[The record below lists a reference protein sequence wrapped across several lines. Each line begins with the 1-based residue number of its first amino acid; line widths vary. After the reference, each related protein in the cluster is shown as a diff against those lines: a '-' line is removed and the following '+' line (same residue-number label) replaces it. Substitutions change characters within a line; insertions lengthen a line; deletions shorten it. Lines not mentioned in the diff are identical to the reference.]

1 MKKYIL
7 FTLLSMLALVVSA
20 QTKHKVTVTTEPLGV
35 GTVYVVPEGG
45 SKIEGYDKVEC
56 ELAEGQAFYIGVSD
70 VSTST
75 LDRGI
80 GDYRIIEWKKD
91 GTTVKS
97 NVGETDWN
105 LLDQTMGNKDVTYTV
120 VCKYDPKTPE
130 IPSQTSFNLTNGEL
144 AANDINSYDGIEK
157 ACGYKNYDKVKKLIV
172 FGSQKSDYVY
182 LSSIMDKLPNL
193 KYVDM
198 SRVSGVT
205 KFYFGNSFYGD
216 NHPLETLIIPECVK
230 EMTKD
235 FGAGKLPNLKDV
247 VCYAKTPPTFTL
259 STDCYNNEKAFDGCP
274 SGMIIHVPEASVNT
288 YAAADGWKRFQIVPL
303 RQEPKTLTVALPD
316 NASDGRYKDMS
327 IEVLNTKTGVKR
339 SLTIS
344 GRTQY
349 IFENMMT
356 GTPFTVVL
364 KNKNGVPVAQMDN
377 VMLEFDDLSVKF
389 ESIRELCSL
398 TAKVNAP
405 DGTDITD
412 KATINWADKS
422 GKFLYR
428 GSNMSDVA
436 KGDVFRYTIVLPE
449 ELGSLYAAPANVAVV
464 ANQTETINV
473 NLENLSTITVSGT
486 VKDRNG
492 LSVAGA
498 TLTFSQKLNDKFP
511 NSVVVESDINGR
523 FSAQIFNYSGQLTV
537 SANRYYSLA
546 QELQMRNTDYLLG
559 DIVLDKIE
567 GAVVSTELDIKSTQS
582 TVITATDVAY
592 SAYNVT
598 TNAAISKFTE
608 QNGSLLLGTG
618 AKAGDKVR
626 ITAKSISGIFADAT
640 AEVTIGT
647 DLTATAKLALA
658 AYGSISSTF
667 RSTFNSEVVGML
679 YDANGQ
685 WLKVADYV
693 NAAMTM
699 TGVADGTYTLITMA
713 KSPIYNKV
721 SSLDVLDASGLADG
735 KSYASNRVTVKSGE
749 VSTVSVDEVP
759 LLNVS
764 QSSYLSTSAVFES
777 NKTNIVAGNYITL
790 RGKALFADAY
800 KNDVSNISMVV
811 ELPASAK
818 FVEGSV
824 MVGNEI
830 LSSCKPSNGR
840 IVIPVSNPSDLVR
853 FCVIPTESGEYT
865 PTAMAQFTYQGSER
879 VQLIG
884 NATYTVENLSIS
896 VPAEVARTKFRVA
909 GAALANSEVSVYDG
923 ETLIGQTTTN
933 AFGSW
938 DLMVELQNPYNL
950 SRHAIYAVVN
960 TADGMTMKT
969 ETAFARYDKYA
980 IEVDYVN
987 MTISNHV
994 VDDMHITFDYK
1005 TGKTSRNYYEYWGN
1019 DAYTFIVNLTNNDP
1033 ALVKWVNV
1041 HVYTDGGVTV
1051 LPATYVAHQDRWVA
1065 ASYFDDNKPINV
1077 GVDFEAE
1084 TEKKVSTSAW
1094 ADNIQALK
1102 ELGQKTEKRLELLQK
1117 VQNGQMT
1124 REQMYKELG
1133 EEDPAETSLGSMTL
1147 EEIEKFLENYDVAKA
1162 EADDEKCMQILDTFI
1177 KIFKGD
1183 GTGEFSDED
1192 GNTYII
1198 RAVTD
1203 ADIAN
1208 ANNEDYIV
1216 MPTEDGKKIYYYQG
1230 NDNKIIIINTSSN
1243 LYVEYHYSYT
1253 SATAKSRA
1261 AGENKGFKVD
1271 FPFKVPP
1278 TTLDEITK
1286 AVDVCNGWLMNLCG
1300 KLEDSLDKMFEF
1312 IDKTINA
1319 RSIFLQSERA
1329 KLSQFHLDKDVLEVS
1344 LKNTTDAAEK
1354 AKITSQINDLA
1365 AKIQGKQ
1372 QSISQVCDYISR
1384 WKWAKDCAI
1393 GFGKFCKAL
1402 PIFNYV
1408 TIARD
1413 MALIGVNWKNHYD
1426 EVPKPCP
1433 DDEADAEACR
1443 ALAIESGC
1451 ASFAAFCTKFLL
1463 SAVIDCFAVTQV
1475 ATAVPTGGLTALT
1488 GLATYGIKCVLNW
1501 GLDWLSD
1508 QANKTL
1514 EDRFNRKLNELVC
1527 VDKKRRL
1534 KRNGGGKIGNEDVEY
1549 HGDPSGFVYEAVS
1562 SNRVE
1567 GVTASVYY
1575 KETYED
1581 IYGDQKEKEVLWDA
1595 EKYAQE
1601 NPQFTDAD
1609 GMYCWLVPSGM
1620 WRVKFEKPGYETT
1633 HSEWLPVPPP
1643 QLDVNVPI
1651 SQLTAPEVVQA
1662 HAYANSVEFKFDKYM
1677 IPSTLSANNVVK
1689 VMQNGSAVSGTITAL
1704 NEEACY
1710 SGSDTK
1716 YASAFCFNASKA
1728 FDATKPVTLTVT
1740 SSAQSYAGVK
1750 MQEDYTVNLNVEEH
1764 LTGIETEKS
1773 VNLNPGET
1781 KSIVVSVL
1789 PAATAK
1795 GKTLVV
1801 KPSTESIASV
1811 ATKEYTL
1818 NANGQATVSITAN
1831 SIGGTSLKF
1840 SVADYDVTARTE
1852 VNVVDKNQ
1860 MVQTP
1865 KASIASGSM
1874 LPYLTPVTLTCNTPN
1889 STILYTTDGTCP
1901 CDNGAGVMTYDGNPI
1916 ILTKSMTL
1924 KAMAVV
1930 EGMMESEVAEF
1941 SYSVDPTGI
1950 ADVKTADVKVS
1961 PKVTYD
1967 IVSVEL
1973 GNDKPAVITVYNFN
1987 GQVIL
1992 RRNVTHSTTISLA
2005 PQPEGIYFLSVS
2017 QGSAVTVE
2025 KIIKK

>member
-7 FTLLSMLALVVSA
+7 FTLLSMLALAMSA

-35 GTVYVVPEGG
+35 GKVYVVPEGESEIAG
-45 SKIEGYDKVEC
+45 NDKVVC
-56 ELAEGQAFYIGVSD
+56 ELSEGQVFRIGVSP
-70 VSTST
+70 SSAST
-75 LDRGI
+75 LDTTN
-80 GDYRIIEWKKD
+80 GDYTVVEWKKD
-91 GTTVKS
+91 GVTISTEEILR
-97 NVGETDWN
+97 N
-105 LLDQTMGNKDVTYTV
+105 QTMGNKDVTYTV

-130 IPSQTSFNLTNGEL
+130 IPNQNYFDKATGNLAVNEARTE
-144 AANDINSYDGIEK
+144 GIEK
-157 ACGYKNYDKVKKLIV
+157 GCNYRDYDKVKKLIV
-172 FGSQKSDYVY
+172 FGKQKTDYVY

-205 KFYFGNSFYGD
+205 KFYFGNSFYGS

-230 EMTKD
+230 EMTED

-259 STDCYNNEKAFDGCP
+259 YTDCYNNEKAFDGCP

-288 YAAADGWKRFQIVPL
+288 YAATDGWKRFQIVPL

-389 ESIRELCSL
+389 EGIRELCSL

-405 DGTDITD
+405 DGTDITE

-436 KGDVFRYTIVLPE
+436 KGDVFRYSIVLPE

-464 ANQTETINV
+464 ANQTETITV
-473 NLENLSTITVSGT
+473 NLETLSTITVSGT
-486 VKDRNG
+486 VKDKNG

-498 TLTFSQKLNDKFP
+498 TLTFSQKLNGKFP
-511 NSVVVESDINGR
+511 KSVVVDSDINGR
-523 FSAQIFNYSGQLTV
+523 FSAQIYNYAGQLTV

-546 QELQMRNTDYLLG
+546 QELQMRNTDYVLG

-567 GAVVSTELDIKSTQS
+567 GAVVSTELNIKSSQDKM
-582 TVITATDVAY
+582 ITSTDVAF
-592 SAYNVT
+592 SAFNVT
-598 TNAAISKFTE
+598 MNAAISKLTE
-608 QNGSLLLGTG
+608 QNGTLLLGSG

-626 ITAKSISGIFADAT
+626 ITAKSISGSFADAV
-640 AEVTIGT
+640 ADVTIAA
-647 DLTATAKLALA
+647 DLTATATFALA

-667 RSTFNSEVVGML
+667 RTTYNSEVVGIL
-679 YDANGQ
+679 YDADGV
-685 WLKVADYV
+685 WVKTTDYAD
-693 NAAMTM
+693 ASMTM
-699 TGVADGTYTLITMA
+699 TGIADGTYTLVTMA
-713 KSPIYNKV
+713 KSPVYNKV
-721 SSLDVLDASGLADG
+721 SSLSVLDASGLTEG
-735 KSYASNRVTVKSGE
+735 QSYASNRVTVKSGE
-749 VSTVSVDEVP
+749 VATVSVDVVP

-764 QSSYLSTSAVFES
+764 QTSYLSSSAMFES
-777 NKTNIVAGNYITL
+777 NKTNIVAGNYIAL

-800 KNDVSNISMVV
+800 KDGVSNVSLVV
-811 ELPASAK
+811 ELPSSAQ

-830 LSSCKPSNGR
+830 LKSCKPSNGR
-840 IVIPVSNPSDLVR
+840 IEIPVSNPSDLVR

-896 VPAEVARTKFRVA
+896 VPSEVARTKFRVS
-909 GAALANSEVSVYDG
+909 GAALPNSEVSVYDG

-938 DLMVELQNPYNL
+938 DLMVELQNPFNL

-969 ETAFARYDKYA
+969 ETASVRYDKYA

-1005 TGKTSRNYYEYWGN
+1005 TGKTSRNYYDFWGN
-1019 DAYTFIVNLTNNDP
+1019 DAFTFIVNLTNNDP

-1041 HVYTDGGVTV
+1041 HVYTEGGGVTV

-1065 ASYFDDNKPINV
+1065 ASYFNDNKPINV

-1084 TEKKVSTSAW
+1084 TEKKVSTSKF
-1094 ADNIQALK
+1094 ADLYK
-1102 ELGQKTEKRLELLQK
+1102 DFGDTYKYYSDRMELMKK
-1117 VQNGQMT
+1117 VSNGQMSLD
-1124 REQMYKELG
+1124 QMFKELG
-1133 EEDPAETSLGSMTL
+1133 EENPADAPISIIMTDEEVEKILSEHDSEQVKADSIQCMNMLKGYL
-1147 EEIEKFLENYDVAKA
+1147 E
-1162 EADDEKCMQILDTFI
+1162 
-1177 KIFKGD
+1177 IFNPANR
-1183 GTGEFSDED
+1183 GEFTDDS
-1192 GNTYII
+1192 GNIYII
-1198 RAVTD
+1198 RD
-1203 ADIAN
+1203 LKDSDLKSI
-1208 ANNEDYIV
+1208 NEEEYLI
-1216 MPTEDGKKIYYYQG
+1216 MPTEDGQKFYYYIG
-1230 NDNKIIIINTSSN
+1230 TEDKVAIMDLSN
-1243 LYVEYHYSYT
+1243 YMYIEYRYSYDM
-1253 SATAKSRA
+1253 SAKTRA
-1261 AGENKGFKVD
+1261 QDGKGYKID
-1271 FPFKVPP
+1271 LPFKLPP
-1278 TTLDEITK
+1278 RNFDDMMT
-1286 AVDVCNGWLMNLCG
+1286 DVNMIGGWLKTFADVL
-1300 KLEDSLDKMFEF
+1300 DSELDKAFYWLTNNILNTNIE
-1312 IDKTINA
+1312 IEAYKNA
-1319 RSIFLQSERA
+1319 IGSNKVKIE
-1329 KLSQFHLDKDVLEVS
+1329 S
-1344 LKNTTDAAEK
+1344 LTRQMNVATDPLNKAQLNNRIITLNNDIIEKN
-1354 AKITSQINDLA
+1354 AKIELAVKGLKDL
-1365 AKIQGKQ
+1365 
-1372 QSISQVCDYISR
+1372 
-1384 WKWAKDCAI
+1384 KWLHGLVDKVQKYA
-1393 GFGKFCKAL
+1393 KAL
-1402 PIFNYV
+1402 PIMNYLKMGED
-1408 TIARD
+1408 AY
-1413 MALIGVNWKNHYD
+1413 LIWDKWHSNH
-1426 EVPKPCP
+1426 EAVPRPCP
-1433 DDEADAEACR
+1433 AD
-1443 ALAIESGC
+1443 ESG
-1451 ASFAAFCTKFLL
+1451 ANKLREQAFQFGCLSLATYCTKFVLTAAL
-1463 SAVIDCFAVTQV
+1463 DGSSV
-1475 ATAVPTGGLTALT
+1475 AQGVAGIPTGGVSVGTALLT
-1488 GLATYGIKCVLNW
+1488 FVGRCVL
-1501 GLDWLSD
+1501 GIVLDVAFGEIDKYQDKEFADGMS
-1508 QANKTL
+1508 
-1514 EDRFNRKLNELVC
+1514 KLKC
-1527 VDKKRRL
+1527 ITDDWKKRRSA
-1534 KRNGGGKIGNEDVEY
+1534 NAAKIGNEDVAPR
-1549 HGDPSGFVYEAVS
+1549 GDPSGFVYEAVS

-1601 NPQFTDAD
+1601 NPQVTDAD
-1609 GMYCWLVPSGM
+1609 GMYCWMVPSGM

-1651 SQLTAPEVVQA
+1651 SQLTAPDVVQA

-1689 VMQNGSAVSGTITAL
+1689 VTQNGSAISGTLTAL

-1716 YASAFCFNASKA
+1716 YASAFCFKASKA
-1728 FDATKPVTLTVT
+1728 LDATKPVTLTVT

-1750 MQEDYTVNLNVEEH
+1750 MQEDYTVNLNIEEH
-1764 LTGIETEKS
+1764 LTGIEAETS

-1811 ATKEYTL
+1811 AANEYTL

-1860 MVQTP
+1860 MVQAP

-1874 LPYLTPVTLTCNTPN
+1874 LPCFTPVTLTCSTPN
-1889 STILYTTDGTCP
+1889 STILYTTDGSCP
-1901 CDNGAGVMTYDGNPI
+1901 CDNGASVMTYDGNPI

-1930 EGMMESEVAEF
+1930 KGMIESDVSEF
-1941 SYSVDPTGI
+1941 VYSLDPTNI
-1950 ADVKTADVKVS
+1950 AVKEFEGKIS
-1961 PKVTYD
+1961 PKVTND
-1967 IVSVEL
+1967 NVNVEL
-1973 GNDKPAVITVYNFN
+1973 DNEQPTVITIYNIS
-1987 GQVIL
+1987 GQVVL
-1992 RRNVTHSTTISLA
+1992 RKNITHSTSVSLA
-2005 PQPEGIYFLSVS
+2005 SQPNGIYFLSVS
-2017 QGSAVTVE
+2017 QGSAISVE
-2025 KIIKK
+2025 KIIKE

>member
-1 MKKYIL
+1 ML
-7 FTLLSMLALVVSA
+7 TLMMSA
-20 QTKHKVTVTTEPLGV
+20 QTKHKVTVVTEPAGV
-35 GTVYVVPEGG
+35 GKISIIPEGENEVEG
-45 SKIEGYDKVEC
+45 IEKVEC
-56 ELAEGQAFYIGVSD
+56 ELTEGQIFTIYLNASSIG
-70 VSTST
+70 T
-75 LDRGI
+75 LDWGE

-91 GTTVKS
+91 GVTVKS
-97 NVGETDWN
+97 NVGNYDWN
-105 LLDQTMGNKDVTYTV
+105 LTGQTMGNKDVTYTV

-130 IPSQTSFNLTNGEL
+130 IPNQNYFDKATGNL
-144 AANDINSYDGIEK
+144 AVNDATTEGIEK
-157 ACGYKNYDKVKKLIV
+157 GCNYRDYDKVKKLIL
-172 FGSQKSDYVY
+172 FGKQKTEYFY
-182 LSSIMDKLPNL
+182 LSYIMDKLPNVSFIDL
-193 KYVDM
+193 
-198 SRVSGVT
+198 SRATGLT
-205 KFYFGNSFYGD
+205 KFEFGYGFYGS
-216 NHPLETLIIPECVK
+216 NHPLETLIIPACITEL
-230 EMTKD
+230 ENT
-235 FGAGKLPNLKDV
+235 FGAGQLPNLKHI
-247 VCYAKTPPTFTL
+247 VCHATTPPAFTGYGDV
-259 STDCYNNEKAFDGCP
+259 TAFEGCP
-274 SGMIIHVPEASVNT
+274 SDLTIHVPENAVNK
-288 YAAADGWKRFQIVPL
+288 YAAAEGWKRFHIVPL
-303 RQEPKTLTVALPD
+303 REEPKALTVGLPD
-316 NASDGRYKDMS
+316 NASDGRYKSMS

-339 SLTIS
+339 SLTVS

-349 IFENMMT
+349 IFENIMT
-356 GTPFTVVL
+356 GTPLSVVL
-364 KNKNGVPVAQMDN
+364 KNKNGVPIAQMEN
-377 VMLEFDDLSVKF
+377 VMLEFGDLTVKF
-389 ESIRELCSL
+389 EEIRELCTLS
-398 TAKVNAP
+398 AKVKAP

-412 KATINWADKS
+412 KATINWADKA

-473 NLENLSTITVSGT
+473 GLENLSTITVSGT
-486 VKDRNG
+486 VKDKNG
-492 LSVAGA
+492 ITIPGA

-511 NSVVVESDINGR
+511 KSVVVESDVNGR
-523 FSAQIFNYSGQLTV
+523 FSAQIYNYAGQLTV
-537 SANRYYSLA
+537 TASRYYSLS
-546 QELQMRNTDYLLG
+546 QELKMRNADYVLN
-559 DIVLDKIE
+559 DIVLEKID
-567 GAVVSTELDIKSTQS
+567 GATVSTELDIKSTQS
-582 TVITATDVAY
+582 TMITTSDVSY
-592 SAYNVT
+592 SAYNIT
-598 TNAAISKFTE
+598 TKAAISKITE
-608 QNGSLLLGTG
+608 QNGSLLLGSG

-626 ITAKSISGIFADAT
+626 ITAKSISGSFADAT
-640 AEVTIGT
+640 AEVTIGS

-685 WLKVADYV
+685 WLKVADYN
-693 NAAMTM
+693 NAEMTM

-749 VSTVSVDEVP
+749 VATVSVDEVP

-764 QSSYLSTSAVFES
+764 QSNYLSTSAVFES

-824 MVGNEI
+824 MVGNEV
-830 LSSCKPSNGR
+830 LSSCKPTNGR

-865 PTAMAQFTYQGSER
+865 PTAMAQFTYQGAER

-969 ETAFARYDKYA
+969 ETASVRYDKNA

-1005 TGKTSRNYYEYWGN
+1005 TGKTSRSYYDFWGN
-1019 DAYTFIVNLTNNDP
+1019 DAFTFIVNLTNNDP

-1041 HVYTDGGVTV
+1041 HVYTEGGGVTI

-1065 ASYFDDNKPINV
+1065 ASYFNDHKPINV

-1278 TTLDEITK
+1278 TTLDEITQ
-1286 AVDVCNGWLMNLCG
+1286 AVDVCNDWLMKLCD
-1300 KLEDSLDKMFEF
+1300 KLEGSLDKMFEF

-1372 QSISQVCDYISR
+1372 QSISQVCDYISK
-1384 WKWAKDCAI
+1384 WKWAKDCAV

-1402 PIFNYV
+1402 PIFNYA
-1408 TIARD
+1408 ILARD

-1488 GLATYGIKCVLNW
+1488 GLATYGIKCVLNF

-1534 KRNGGGKIGNEDVEY
+1534 KRNGGGKIGNEDVAPRA
-1549 HGDPSGFVYEAVS
+1549 DPSGFVYEAVS

-1609 GMYCWLVPSGM
+1609 GMYCWMVPSGM
-1620 WRVKFEKPGYETT
+1620 WRVKFEKAGYETT

-1677 IPSTLSANNVVK
+1677 IPSTLRANNVVK
-1689 VMQNGSAVSGTITAL
+1689 VTQNGSAISGTLTAL

-1716 YASAFCFNASKA
+1716 YASAFCFKASKA
-1728 FDATKPVTLTVT
+1728 FDTTKPVTLTVT
-1740 SSAQSYAGVK
+1740 SSAQSYADIK
-1750 MQEDYTVNLNVEEH
+1750 MQEDYTVNLNIEEH
-1764 LTGIETEKS
+1764 LTGIETES
-1773 VNLNPGET
+1773 SLNLNPGET

-1795 GKTLVV
+1795 DKTLIV
-1801 KPSTESIASV
+1801 KPSTEAIASV
-1811 ATKEYTL
+1811 DAKEYTL
-1818 NANGQATVSITAN
+1818 NANGQATVNITAN

-1840 SVADYDVTARTE
+1840 SVANYDVTARTE
-1852 VNVVDKNQ
+1852 VNVVDKYQ
-1860 MVQTP
+1860 KVQAP

-1874 LPYLTPVTLTCNTPN
+1874 LPYLTPVTLSCSTPN

-1901 CDNGAGVMTYDGNPI
+1901 CDNGAGVKTYDGNPI
-1916 ILTKSMTL
+1916 ILTKNMTL

-1930 EGMMESEVAEF
+1930 KGMIESEVSEF
-1941 SYSVDPTGI
+1941 SYSIDPTGI
-1950 ADVKTADVKVS
+1950 ADVKAVDVKIS
-1961 PKVTYD
+1961 PTITND
-1967 IVSVEL
+1967 IVNVEV
-1973 GNDKPAVITVYNFN
+1973 GNERPAEITVYNIG
-1987 GQVIL
+1987 GQVVL
-1992 RRNVTHSTTISLA
+1992 RSNITHSATISLA
-2005 PQPEGIYFLSVS
+2005 PQPDGIYFLSVS
-2017 QGSAVTVE
+2017 QDSAVTVE
-2025 KIIKK
+2025 KIIKD